1 MEKASYRAGQGFT
14 EVLLSRLRLK
24 LNRSDRTV
32 HTERM
37 RLNQVTF

>member
-1 MEKASYRAGQGFT
+1 MENASYRAGEGFT
-14 EVLLSRLRLK
+14 EVLLSRLKLK
-24 LNRSDRTV
+24 LNRSARSV